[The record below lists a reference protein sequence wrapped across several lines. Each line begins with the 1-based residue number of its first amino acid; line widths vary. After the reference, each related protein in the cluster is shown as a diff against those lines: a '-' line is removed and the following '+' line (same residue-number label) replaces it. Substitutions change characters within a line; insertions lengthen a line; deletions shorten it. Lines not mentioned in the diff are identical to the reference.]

1 MSMNPFFNALV
12 AALYIVLIVLV
23 MNTLMSFAPPK
34 DTILAP
40 MTALSLFVLSA
51 AVMGFLFVY
60 KPFQLYFDDRKQ
72 EAVLFFAKT
81 VGGFSCFVL
90 ALVVI
95 LLLWTPR

>member
-1 MSMNPFFNALV
+1 MRGILGAWLHHRRRWSQQEREAVWLV
-12 AALYIVLIVLV
+12 AVI
-23 MNTLMSFAPPK
+23 
-34 DTILAP
+34 
-40 MTALSLFVLSA
+40 VLSA

-72 EAVLFFAKT
+72 EAVLFFVKT
-81 VGGFSCFVL
+81 VGVFSCFVL